1 MVELDSGA
9 KIENVPIL
17 PFWKYWKLLEVLG
30 NGVNMRYFRGS
41 DIIKKKA

>member
-17 PFWKYWKLLEVLG
+17 PFWKYWKLLEVLE
-30 NGVNMRYFRGS
+30 NGVNMRYFRSG
-41 DIIKKKA
+41 DIIKEEA